1 MNAVSSNSDSHK
13 GERSVIQLGLTKVN
27 TVSSNDD
34 TASSNDEITKVNTVS
49 SQRRNHKGEHS
60 VIQLG
65 LKELNTVFVFSDS
78 RIGKDKQL
86 PLTGGTLSWT
96 PINVGNSV
104 PDSPLRELY
113 PGLPLTE
120 GNSFL
125 DSHSL
130 RELSW
135 TPIEGILSWTPIE
148 EILSRTPTEGTL
160 SCTPTT

>member
-1 MNAVSSNSDSHK
+1 M
-13 GERSVIQLGLTKVN
+13 
-27 TVSSNDD
+27 
-34 TASSNDEITKVNTVS
+34 SSNDEITKVNTVS

-96 PINVGNSV
+96 PTNVGNSV

-125 DSHSL
+125 DSQSL
-130 RELSW
+130 RELCPGLPLREFCPGLPLRKFCPGLPLRELCPVLPLPEGTLSW
-135 TPIEGILSWTPIE
+135 TPIKGILSWTP
-148 EILSRTPTEGTL
+148 TN
-160 SCTPTT
+160 